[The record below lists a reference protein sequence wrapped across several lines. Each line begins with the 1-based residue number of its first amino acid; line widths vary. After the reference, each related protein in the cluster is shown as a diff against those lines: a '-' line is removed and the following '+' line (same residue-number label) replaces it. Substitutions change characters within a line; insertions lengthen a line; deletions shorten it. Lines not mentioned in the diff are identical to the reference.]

1 MADAQPGELT
11 LRRTDEFEK
20 IRALA
25 VSSGLEDGPF
35 EYIVE
40 AFGVYRGSELVGCAA
55 LKADGTRHAVEW
67 LAVNE
72 GLRLKGL
79 GKKLVSEVE
88 MSARKRGATR
98 LWALARAPA
107 FFRRIGFSGAPE
119 DDSERPPMA
128 SCMACKQYGKTC
140 HPEIMVKQL

>member
-1 MADAQPGELT
+1 MADTQPGELT
-11 LRRTDEFEK
+11 LRRTNEFEK

-25 VSSGLEDGPF
+25 VISGLEDGPF
-35 EYIVE
+35 EFIVE

-55 LKADGTRHAVEW
+55 LKVDGPRHAVEW
-67 LAVNE
+67 LAVKD

-79 GKKLVSEVE
+79 GTKLVNEIE
-88 MSARKRGATR
+88 MTARKRGATR

-107 FFRRIGFSGAPE
+107 FFRRIGFSVAPE

-128 SCMACKQYGKTC
+128 SCMVCKQYGKTC
-140 HPEIMVKQL
+140 HPEMMVKQL